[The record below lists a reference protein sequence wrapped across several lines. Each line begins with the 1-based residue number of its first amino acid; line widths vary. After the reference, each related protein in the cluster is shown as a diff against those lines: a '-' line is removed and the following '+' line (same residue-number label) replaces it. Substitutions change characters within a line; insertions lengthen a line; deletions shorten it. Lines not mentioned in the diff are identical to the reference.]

1 MNTGFLAGGLLG
13 GSALLAGGISYII
26 AETLF
31 NRVIPRQDGVKVDTS
46 EMADAETFEGYRK
59 MMVERKEWFVSQNL
73 QKVSIESRDG
83 MKLSGTYLQAGSTP
97 SKRIILALHGY
108 TSAGG
113 SFCSQA
119 KFFFENGIDV
129 LMPDLRAHGES
140 EGDYVG
146 FGVLDRF
153 DCLRWIDYI
162 INQFGEDKEIILYGI
177 SMGAATAL
185 MTTGFE
191 NLQPQVKGVIADC
204 GFTSPFDVFSHV
216 LKRDYNMPQFPVM
229 TINEKLCKK
238 RAGYGFNDYSTLEA
252 MKTNK
257 LPILFIHGENDRFVP
272 LWMSE
277 KNYEI
282 CQSKKKLL
290 VVKNAG
296 HGASYYQDHELYE
309 QTVLDFLN
317 NYICK

>member
-1 MNTGFLAGGLLG
+1 MNNGFLAGGILG
-13 GSALLAGGISYII
+13 GSALLAGGVSYII

-31 NRVIPRQDGVKVDTS
+31 KRVIPRQDSVKVDTS
-46 EMADAETFEGYRK
+46 EMADEATFEEYRK
-59 MMVERKEWFVSQNL
+59 MMVERKDWFVAQNL
-73 QKVSIESRDG
+73 QKVSVQSRDG
-83 MKLSGTYLQAGSTP
+83 LKLSGAYLQAGSTP

-108 TSAGG
+108 TSAGA

-146 FGVLDRF
+146 FGILDRF
-153 DCLRWIDYI
+153 DCLNWIDYI
-162 INQFGEDKEIILYGI
+162 VKQFGEDKEIILYGV
-177 SMGAATAL
+177 SMGASTAL

-191 NLQPQVKGVIADC
+191 DLHSCVKGVIADC

-216 LKRDYNMPQFPVM
+216 LKRDYNMQQFPVM

-257 LPILFIHGENDRFVP
+257 LPILFIHGENDNFVP

-277 KNYEI
+277 KNFDA

-317 NYICK
+317 NYICE